1 MGRGWRKVGGGDHA
15 RHVNGILGLLIKE
28 KFPSLVPFGGT
39 VESAYTW
46 AHYVAVPDIPDRDGR
61 VFADKA
67 QRVKAELWV
76 SLSRTTLLNTSH

>member
-1 MGRGWRKVGGGDHA
+1 MKVGGGDHTH
-15 RHVNGILGLLIKE
+15 HVNDILGLLIKE
-28 KFPSLVPFGGT
+28 KFLGLVQFDGT
-39 VESAYTW
+39 IETANMW
-46 AHYVAVPDIPDRDGR
+46 AHYATVPDAPDRDGR